1 MPVGRKVSYVMAQF
15 DKKDYA
21 VIAAAINS
29 VVSSL
34 QHAYDTGEPL
44 PNEGEVLDEVVV
56 ALVQMFATDDEDF
69 LADGT
74 HMDFLQGCGVTL

>member
-1 MPVGRKVSYVMAQF
+1 M
-15 DKKDYA
+15 
-21 VIAAAINS
+21 
-29 VVSSL
+29 SSL

-74 HMDFLQGCGVTL
+74 HMDFLQDCGVTL

>member
-1 MPVGRKVSYVMAQF
+1 MVRQF

-34 QHAYDTGEPL
+34 HQAYNSGEPL

-74 HMDFLQGCGVTL
+74 HMDFLQACGVTL

>member
-1 MPVGRKVSYVMAQF
+1 MVRQF

-21 VIAAAINS
+21 VIAEAINS
-29 VVSSL
+29 VVSRL
-34 QHAYDTGEPL
+34 QHAFDTGEPL

-74 HMDFLQGCGVTL
+74 HMDFLQACGVTL